1 MKKKFYK
8 NKWFIIAV
16 IVFLILIILIFTG
29 ERRFYT
35 SFYTD
40 RTITV
45 WNNYVIFEKYDGQ
58 LPPKGNYIKLRHKR
72 DGEVCV
78 FFKQDNTV
86 TIWSES
92 RWPIKTKFDKND
104 YDVHIYYGSDNYNKY
119 SDECKYTDSLAVVE
133 YELKNRHG
141 YLKLMMN
148 EIATDTIRVSHYEIN
163 QFNKITRKHRMLLTS
178 DDEHRHC
185 KWDR

>member
-16 IVFLILIILIFTG
+16 IVFLILIILKFTG

-45 WNNYVIFEKYDGQ
+45 WKNYVIFEKYDGS
-58 LPPKGNYIKLRHKR
+58 LPPKDNYIKLRLKR
-72 DGEVCV
+72 DGVIYV
-78 FFKQDNTV
+78 FFKKDNTV

-92 RWPIKTKFDKND
+92 GRPIKTKFDKHGYN
-104 YDVHIYYGSDNYNKY
+104 VQIYYCSDNLSKY
-119 SDECKYTDSLAVVE
+119 YDECKYSDSLAIVE
-133 YELKNRHG
+133 YELKDRRG
-141 YLKLMMN
+141 GLKLMMN
-148 EIATDTIRVSHYEIN
+148 EIATDTVRVSHYEIN
-163 QFNKITRKHRMLLTS
+163 PFNKITRKHRMLITS
-178 DDEHRHC
+178 DDEHWHG